1 MRYRPQS
8 AVNCSTL
15 RERAAGSPPNTSQ
28 LNLMAKR
35 NARLC
40 LNGGRSKDLRALPLL
55 SLAVARWRRNL
66 RRA

>member
-1 MRYRPQS
+1 
-8 AVNCSTL
+8 
-15 RERAAGSPPNTSQ
+15 
-28 LNLMAKR
+28 MAKR
-35 NARLC
+35 NARLW